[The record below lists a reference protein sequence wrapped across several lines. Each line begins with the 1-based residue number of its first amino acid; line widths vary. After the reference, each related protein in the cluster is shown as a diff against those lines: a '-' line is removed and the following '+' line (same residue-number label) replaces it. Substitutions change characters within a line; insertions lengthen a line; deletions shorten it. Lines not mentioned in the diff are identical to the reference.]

1 MFLRARISK
10 CKSYRWTRSRPVS
23 GCAGLFVAKTKPV
36 IEETPPIGVSSKT
49 LKDLEECAVK
59 LAESVRYLSAGTV
72 EFLYDEDQEDFFFL
86 EVNTRL
92 QVEHGITEMV
102 CGIDLV
108 EWMIRLAA
116 GDRTMFSG
124 TANPIRGHAA
134 RLEFTPKPE
143 ELRTLHGNYNQDPFA
158 QPCPLGWLD

>member
-1 MFLRARISK
+1 MQIFGDGQGAARSLGVRDCSSQRRNQK
-10 CKSYRWTRSRPVS
+10 
-23 GCAGLFVAKTKPV
+23 V

-49 LKDLEECAVK
+49 LKNLEECAVK

-92 QVEHGITEMV
+92 QVEHGVTEMV

-124 TANPIRGHAA
+124 TCKSHSRTRRPGSDLR
-134 RLEFTPKPE
+134 RKP
-143 ELRTLHGNYNQDPFA
+143 G
-158 QPCPLGWLD
+158 